1 VVNAE
6 PRRVVMADDHPQLR
20 AHIRDALEAGGFE
33 VCAEAASGPQ
43 AVRFA
48 QEHEPDVV
56 LLDIHMPGGGIRAA
70 AEISRLLPEVA
81 IVMLTVSRD
90 DNDLFDSL
98 RAGASGYLLKDTD
111 PGRLPEALRG
121 VLSGEAAIPRS
132 LVARIL
138 DEFREP
144 GRRRSVRRTKAAGLL
159 TSREWEVMGL
169 LGEGLTTEEV
179 AGRLYLSPT
188 TIRVHISSVLRKLR
202 VKDRQSAIDL
212 LRDEPF

>member
-1 VVNAE
+1 MTAHA
-6 PRRVVMADDHPQLR
+6 RRVVMADDHPQLR
-20 AHIRDALEAGGFE
+20 AHIRDALEAGGFD
-33 VCAEAASGPQ
+33 VCAEAATGPQ
-43 AVRFA
+43 AVRLA
-48 QEHEPDVV
+48 EEHRPDVV

-70 AEISRLLPEVA
+70 AEISRLLPDVA

-121 VLSGEAAIPRS
+121 VLSGEAAIPRA

-144 GRRRSVRRTKAAGLL
+144 GRRRSARRTKAALL

-169 LGEGLTTEEV
+169 LGDGLTTDEV
-179 AGRLYLSPT
+179 AQRLFLSPT

-202 VKDRQSAIDL
+202 VKDRQAAIDL
-212 LRDEPF
+212 LRDES

>member
-1 VVNAE
+1 MTGEA
-6 PRRVVMADDHPQLR
+6 RRVVIADDHPQLR
-20 AHIRDALEAGGFE
+20 AHIRQALEAGDFE
-33 VCAEAASGPQ
+33 VCAEAATGPQ
-43 AVRFA
+43 AVRLTE
-48 QEHEPDVV
+48 EHQPDVV

-70 AEISRLLPEVA
+70 AEISRLLPDVA

-144 GRRRSVRRTKAAGLL
+144 GRRRPARRSKAALL

-169 LGEGLTTEEV
+169 LADGLSTDEV
-179 AGRLYLSPT
+179 AKRLFLSPT

-212 LRDEPF
+212 LRDES

>member
-1 VVNAE
+1 MSAE

-20 AHIRDALEAGGFE
+20 AHIRQALEAGGFE
-33 VCAEAASGPQ
+33 VCAEAANGPQ
-43 AVRFA
+43 AVRLTE
-48 QEHEPDVV
+48 EHQPDVV

-70 AEISRLLPEVA
+70 AEISRLMPDVA

-90 DNDLFDSL
+90 DSDLFDSL

-111 PGRLPEALRG
+111 PARLPEALRG
-121 VLSGEAAIPRS
+121 VLSGEAAIPRT

-144 GRRRSVRRTKAAGLL
+144 GRRRSARRSKASLL

-169 LGEGLTTEEV
+169 LGEGLTTEDV
-179 AGRLYLSPT
+179 AKRLFLSPT
-188 TIRVHISSVLRKLR
+188 TVRVHISSVLRKLR
-202 VKDRQSAIDL
+202 VKDRQAAIEL
-212 LRDEPF
+212 LKDER

>member
-1 VVNAE
+1 VVTPEAH
-6 PRRVVMADDHPQLR
+6 RVVMADDHPQLR
-20 AHIRDALEAGGFE
+20 AHIRQALEAGGFE
-33 VCAEAASGPQ
+33 VCAEAANGPE
-43 AVRFA
+43 AVRLV
-48 QEHEPDVV
+48 QEHQPDVV

-70 AEISRLLPEVA
+70 AEVSRLVPEVA

-111 PGRLPEALRG
+111 PERLPAALRG

-144 GRRRSVRRTKAAGLL
+144 GRKRLGRRSKVAGLL
-159 TSREWEVMGL
+159 TSREWEVMAL
-169 LGEGLTTEEV
+169 LGEGLSTDDV
-179 AGRLYLSPT
+179 AKRLFLSPT
-188 TIRVHISSVLRKLR
+188 TVRVHISSVLRKLR

-212 LRDEPF
+212 LRDDGS

>member
-1 VVNAE
+1 MSAD

-20 AHIRDALEAGGFE
+20 AHIRHALEAGGFE
-33 VCAEAASGPQ
+33 VCAEAGTGPE
-43 AVRFA
+43 AVRLA
-48 QEHEPDVV
+48 QEHRPDVV

-70 AEISRLLPEVA
+70 AEIARLLPAIA

-90 DNDLFDSL
+90 DDDLFDSL

-111 PGRLPEALRG
+111 PDRLPAALRG

-144 GRRRSVRRTKAAGLL
+144 GRRRLGRRSRPASLL
-159 TSREWEVMGL
+159 SSREWQVMAL
-169 LGEGLTTEEV
+169 LAEGLTTDEV
-179 AGRLYLSPT
+179 AKRLFLSPT
-188 TIRVHISSVLRKLR
+188 TVRVHVSSVLRKLR
-202 VKDRQSAIDL
+202 VKDRQAAIDL
-212 LRDEPF
+212 LRDDPS